1 MKKRAYI
8 TIEDGDYL
16 HGIAPLVI
24 DEFSNI
30 DIQIIE
36 DTEYYFVLNC
46 IYEDHEDIQ
55 DIVSTLSYILIGEG
69 VEKFKVTVNTDD

>member
-1 MKKRAYI
+1 MKKRTYI

-16 HGIAPLVI
+16 YGIAPLVI
-24 DEFSNI
+24 EEFPNI

-36 DTEYYFVLNC
+36 NTEYYFVLNC
-46 IYEDHEDIQ
+46 IYEDYSDIQ

-69 VEKFKVTVNTDD
+69 VEKFKITINTDD